1 MNSYPQTNIESQPL
15 TEQIKQIR
23 SNASIRE
30 IRFSILFRIIFTIL
44 IYLLYLFLF
53 LILQEYINLFILS
66 FTVILYITIFYNIFN
81 SENIYSKDIGYF
93 LSIIDVIFV
102 FFSLWTGC
110 NFFNKYGYLDSINII
125 LVYIIIQTSLQGN
138 YTQTLFSS
146 ILVSFFSFLFFI
158 YFQPKISSG
167 FNNANLIIIHQFDIV
182 CYSIYFL
189 FGGIILTIKN
199 YIRDESLKNVRDLII
214 KKIVTK
220 AHLKLLSS
228 NGEHIEGNWSI
239 ESEISHSE
247 MLGADF
253 ISIKNNPNG
262 TINVVIGDVTSHG
275 LDVSPIAYA
284 CLSVFHAVQTDDPQ
298 IILTDMHKLVNK
310 LGKKLS
316 NGFLAMVFRLHPNG
330 RIDYNGTLATPLE
343 CNRYQ
348 LITELDTDGFIIG
361 KNNANAPNVF
371 KNKRVILKKDNSI
384 SIKTDGYYNPL
395 SNDDTSFLLIKY
407 LGKK

>member
-1 MNSYPQTNIESQPL
+1 LNSYPQTNIESQQL

-23 SNASIRE
+23 INASIRE
-30 IRFSILFRIIFTIL
+30 IRFSIIFRILFTL
-44 IYLLYLFLF
+44 IVYLLYVNLFLH
-53 LILQEYINLFILS
+53 LKEYVYLLLFS
-66 FTVILYITIFYNIFN
+66 GVVISYVIIYSNIFL
-81 SENIYSKDIGYF
+81 SKELYDKNIGYA
-93 LSIIDVIFV
+93 LSIIDILYV
-102 FFSLWTGC
+102 FISLWLGC
-110 NFFNKYGYLDSINII
+110 GFFNKYVYLDSINII
-125 LVYIIIQTSLQGN
+125 LIYVIIQTSLQGS
-138 YTQTLFSS
+138 YLQTLFSS
-146 ILVSFFSFLFFI
+146 LLVSTFSILFFS
-158 YFQPKISSG
+158 YFHPKMNTL
-167 FNNANLIIIHQFDIV
+167 NNAEVVVFHAFDTLS
-182 CYSIYFL
+182 YAIYFL
-189 FGGIILTIKN
+189 FAGIILSIKN

-228 NGEHIEGNWSI
+228 NGEHLEGNWSI
-239 ESEISHSE
+239 SSEITHSE

-253 ISIKNNPNG
+253 ISIRNNSNG

-284 CLSVFHAVQTDDPQ
+284 CLSIFHAVQTDDPQ

-343 CNRYQ
+343 CSRNNT
-348 LITELDTDGFIIG
+348 IVELDTDGFIIG
-361 KNNANAPNVF
+361 KNNINVPNVF
-371 KNKRVILKKDNSI
+371 KNKRVVLKNSNTL
-384 SIKTDGYYNPL
+384 SIKTDGYYNPS